1 MFFSTQNIDFS
12 ILFVETLGAFLFPSS
27 FSILFL
33 SLFFNA
39 HLFEDLGVLMINKEK
54 NTLQKF
60 LFRWNGMECLSH
72 YYGNGGVV
80 DISVVDAYSRMELC
94 TPILLGD
101 DSKNIWMANHF
112 QKIPKLIMDTSLNKA
127 QHKQELLCG

>member
-1 MFFSTQNIDFS
+1 
-12 ILFVETLGAFLFPSS
+12 
-27 FSILFL
+27 
-33 SLFFNA
+33 
-39 HLFEDLGVLMINKEK
+39 
-54 NTLQKF
+54 
-60 LFRWNGMECLSH
+60 MECLSH

-112 QKIPKLIMDTSLNKA
+112 QKIPKLIMDTSINKA